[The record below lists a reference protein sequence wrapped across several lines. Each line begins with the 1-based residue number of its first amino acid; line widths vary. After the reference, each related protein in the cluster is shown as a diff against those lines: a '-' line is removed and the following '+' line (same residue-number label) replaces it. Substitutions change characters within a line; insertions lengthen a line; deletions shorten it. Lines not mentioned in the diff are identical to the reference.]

1 MGRILI
7 LEWHCTIRGKAAF
20 VAAVV
25 IGQTEAAMT
34 ETHKVD
40 FSDVRWGSV
49 EWTNLCTLYLRAC
62 ESRSPAPILGDTAA
76 AEAVQ
81 RIEYDWGRMDRTM
94 WPATSQYMVT
104 MRAKQFDDWCT
115 DFLGRHRNAVVL
127 HLGCGM
133 DTRAF
138 RLHPPQSAQW
148 YDVDQPDVIALR
160 RKLYDDCAGYRM
172 IGSSVTDEAWLD
184 EIPTDRP
191 TLLVAEGLLMYL
203 TEPEVRML
211 LQRVTDRFGAGELVF
226 DTTSPLGPRLSRAFT
241 KGITKW
247 GISDVRDLQQWN
259 PRLRFLEQTHVG
271 ALCARIPSAPIR
283 LLWRLVYA
291 TPVRNFDVLNRFAF

>member
-1 MGRILI
+1 
-7 LEWHCTIRGKAAF
+7 
-20 VAAVV
+20 
-25 IGQTEAAMT
+25 
-34 ETHKVD
+34 
-40 FSDVRWGSV
+40 
-49 EWTNLCTLYLRAC
+49 
-62 ESRSPAPILGDTAA
+62 
-76 AEAVQ
+76 
-81 RIEYDWGRMDRTM
+81 M

-172 IGSSVTDEAWLD
+172 IGSSVTDEALLD

-203 TEPEVRML
+203 TEPEVRTL
-211 LQRVTDRFGAGELVF
+211 LQRVTDRFGAGELAF
-226 DTTSPLGPRLSRAFT
+226 DTTSPLGGGRGCPRPLPRASPSGVSVTCGTSSNGTRGCASSSRPMLGRFVHAY
-241 KGITKW
+241 
-247 GISDVRDLQQWN
+247 
-259 PRLRFLEQTHVG
+259 PRRRYDCYGGWSMPHRCETSTCSTGLRSSSGHNSG
-271 ALCARIPSAPIR
+271 PRSAPVQLGAVASR
-283 LLWRLVYA
+283 SLDACQCQTVCMALENYSVQM
-291 TPVRNFDVLNRFAF
+291 V